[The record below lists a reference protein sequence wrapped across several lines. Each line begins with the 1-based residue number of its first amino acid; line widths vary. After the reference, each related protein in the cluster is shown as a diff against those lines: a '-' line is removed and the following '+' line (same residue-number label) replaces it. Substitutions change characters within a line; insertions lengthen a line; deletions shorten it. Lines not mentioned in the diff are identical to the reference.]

1 MCLNHVLCPH
11 LSRLCLVMWRT
22 VLLLHFGI
30 HHLSLKS
37 TSVTKRWMQLW
48 TQVPHSA
55 VRTNMI
61 SDVMQRSQR
70 VQPWTLPPIQ
80 LANSAS
86 CSPTGIAWLNIG
98 LQGQSFYH
106 RFVIIPDLSSP
117 LILGMDFYAACI
129 S

>member
-1 MCLNHVLCPH
+1 
-11 LSRLCLVMWRT
+11 
-22 VLLLHFGI
+22 
-30 HHLSLKS
+30 
-37 TSVTKRWMQLW
+37 MQLW

-98 LQGQSFYH
+98 LQGQSF
-106 RFVIIPDLSSP
+106 
-117 LILGMDFYAACI
+117 
-129 S
+129 